1 MSTHLNIK
9 TRQQLVFVQV
19 DVFGKHVHCGG
30 GVSVVFIKIY
40 DTVVELILPRTV
52 CEAQI
57 SCERFQCA
65 P

>member
-30 GVSVVFIKIY
+30 GVSVSFLSKY
-40 DTVVELILPRTV
+40 TTQL
-52 CEAQI
+52 
-57 SCERFQCA
+57 SS
-65 P
+65 